1 MFSQPSGVA
10 EVVGS
15 VVFLLDFF
23 DFALGDSLALLSV
36 ADSLFGDF
44 SVVACVFFVLLFFS
58 LVLGLFSLVLFE
70 DGLVSL
76 SAAGLLLEAGLFVV
90 VDDLVESAGV
100 VGGITVSDGF
110 VTLALADGV
119 MVAAAD
125 AAGVMVAPTLAV
137 AAGVALAFV
146 EALVLVVVAP
156 VVVVPVVVP
165 DVEVTPTLKL
175 GVTP

>member
-1 MFSQPSGVA
+1 LFSQPSGVA

-15 VVFLLDFF
+15 VVFLVDFF
-23 DFALGDSLALLSV
+23 DFELGDSLVLLSV
-36 ADSLFGDF
+36 ADSLVGDF

-58 LVLGLFSLVLFE
+58 LVLVLGLFSLVLFE
-70 DGLVSL
+70 AGLVAL
-76 SAAGLLLEAGLFVV
+76 SAAGLFVV
-90 VDDLVESAGV
+90 AGDLVAGDGV
-100 VGGITVSDGF
+100 IAGTGVGDGF
-110 VTLALADGV
+110 VLTLALADGV

-146 EALVLVVVAP
+146 EAVVP